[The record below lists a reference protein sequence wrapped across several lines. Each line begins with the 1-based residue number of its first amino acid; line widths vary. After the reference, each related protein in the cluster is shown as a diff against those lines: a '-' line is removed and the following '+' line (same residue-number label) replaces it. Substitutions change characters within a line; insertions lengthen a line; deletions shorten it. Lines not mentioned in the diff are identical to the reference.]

1 MKAILVFLFCAI
13 FSVSAWSSENPTLS
27 ERARFSLLTCS
38 PGADLYSLF
47 GHSAIRLQD
56 SIGGRWFDVVFN
68 YGTFRFDEYFYM
80 KFARGKLDYVLE
92 TSRYDDFISEYEYDR
107 RGVWEQ
113 EILLTPVE
121 KQKLFE
127 LLQENAREE
136 NCTYRY
142 DFFYDNCSTRIRD
155 MIMRCVSYENT
166 EQLGFRYVP
175 LHNLLQVNRID
186 FPYEFPEGRTYRQS
200 IQTYLD
206 YQPWSDLGI
215 DLALGLPCDD
225 VAGPFGLM
233 FLPDSLMREFEY
245 AMVDGQL
252 LCAAPQQILMPT
264 FLVRPSGF
272 GLSPF
277 NLFAALL
284 LLQIVLTAVG
294 KKSGPNMFDKLIVLI
309 AGLVGVLVVFLWF
322 FTDHTATLWN
332 WNVLWAN
339 PLHLL
344 ILLFAKRFAAFARY
358 YALAMIGMISLT
370 IFSYP
375 LLPQSFH
382 PAAFP
387 LMLMLIIAFVKYYRK
402 ATFTETNV
410 VVL

>member
-1 MKAILVFLFCAI
+1 MKAIFVFLLCVFM
-13 FSVSAWSSENPTLS
+13 SVGSVNATNPTLTS
-27 ERARFSLLTCS
+27 RARFSLLTCS

-56 SIGGRWFDVVFN
+56 NIGGRWFDVVFN

-92 TSRYDDFISEYEYDR
+92 TSRYDDFILEYEYDR

-113 EILLTPVE
+113 EILLTPIE

-155 MIMRCVSYENT
+155 MIMRCVANESTMNM
-166 EQLGFRYVP
+166 GFRFVP
-175 LHNLLQVNRID
+175 LHDLLQVNRID
-186 FPYEFPEGRTYRQS
+186 FPYEFPQGRTYRQS

-245 AMVDGQL
+245 ATVDGQL
-252 LCAAPQQILMPT
+252 LCAAPRQILMPT
-264 FLVRPSGF
+264 LNTLPSGF

-277 NLFAALL
+277 NICVALL
-284 LLQIVLTAVG
+284 VLQLVVIG
-294 KKSGPNMFDKLIVLI
+294 WRKKIGPNGLDKFMVLI
-309 AGLVGVLVVFLWF
+309 AGLIGVLIVFLWF
-322 FTDHTATLWN
+322 FTDHTTTLWN

-344 ILLFAKRFAAFARY
+344 MLLFANRFTAYARY
-358 YALAMIGMISLT
+358 YALAMTGLISLT
-370 IFSYP
+370 IVLYP

-382 PAAFP
+382 PATFP
-387 LMLMLIIAFVKYYRK
+387 LMLLLIIAFVQYYRK
-402 ATFTETNV
+402 ATFTKSKV
-410 VVL
+410 SML